1 VPINKPD
8 NIIIYYNSEANNLV
22 LSSTDKEY
30 DKIYSLI
37 VKGCK
42 KSVLSAMF
50 NNELSKKV
58 KVQEVEQSKIKFSD
72 IIINFCY
79 NKPQVVRLKN
89 KNYLT
94 NGENYWYQNLI
105 FTLRADDDFKYNDV
119 AIILPESSNKYLGAF
134 SYTLKY
140 EVYGSWHKCYNY
152 AITLFE

>member
-1 VPINKPD
+1 
-8 NIIIYYNSEANNLV
+8 
-22 LSSTDKEY
+22 
-30 DKIYSLI
+30 
-37 VKGCK
+37 
-42 KSVLSAMF
+42 
-50 NNELSKKV
+50 
-58 KVQEVEQSKIKFSD
+58 
-72 IIINFCY
+72 
-79 NKPQVVRLKN
+79 VVRLKN

-94 NGENYWYQNLI
+94 NSENYWYQNLI